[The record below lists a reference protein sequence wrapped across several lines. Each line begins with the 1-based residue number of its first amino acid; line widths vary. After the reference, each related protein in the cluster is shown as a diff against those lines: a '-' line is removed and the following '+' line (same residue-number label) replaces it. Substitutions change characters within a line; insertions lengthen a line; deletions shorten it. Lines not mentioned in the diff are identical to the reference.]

1 MTVPDASQKEVR
13 LPRGDAPIAVPKRDG
28 TWPQVERRRG
38 LDRRVKRHFVFMD
51 HRTGFD
57 RRQRSWFF
65 GSLRDSRWLL
75 IALLMVLN
83 LLSLFDGVLTAFEL
97 RLGIATEGNPVL
109 GSIIQTNGLLAV
121 AVKVAVMITV
131 SVVIWHWR
139 SHRRILAV
147 VPFALA
153 LYAAL
158 IAYHLGSLSGLR
170 WL

>member
-1 MTVPDASQKEVR
+1 
-13 LPRGDAPIAVPKRDG
+13 
-28 TWPQVERRRG
+28 
-38 LDRRVKRHFVFMD
+38 MD
-51 HRTGFD
+51 HRTGFN
-57 RRQRSWFF
+57 RRKRSWFF

-75 IALLMVLN
+75 ISLLVMLN
-83 LLSLFDGVLTAFEL
+83 VFSLLDGVLTAFEL
-97 RLGIATEGNPVL
+97 RLGIAREGNPVL
-109 GSIIQTNGLLAV
+109 GSIIQTNGFLAV

-139 SHRRILAV
+139 RHRRILAI

-158 IAYHLGSLSGLR
+158 LAYHLGSLVGLR